1 MFKFLFKKQ
10 HKLENLIF
18 EYLDTLQNSRN
29 SFDDAMRSCVLNG
42 VMCADFDFHIQ
53 QTHKYES
60 RADDIRE
67 EIVGLMYGKALIPE
81 SRGDILGLLATLDLI
96 PESFE
101 HILYDIQTQ
110 QLVIP
115 EPLLAELEEMLGISL
130 ECCDFLFE
138 QTRALF
144 DKRGGIRDLAHQIDH
159 HESHCDHI
167 ARRLLSKLFA
177 SQTDPFLKLQIKA
190 LVEKIEE
197 ISDRTDD
204 AAKRIMIISMKRRV

>member
-1 MFKFLFKKQ
+1 MFQFLFKKQ
-10 HKLENLIF
+10 HKVEALIF
-18 EYLDTLQNSRN
+18 RYLEALQHSRN

-53 QTHKYES
+53 QTHKHES

-67 EIVGLMYGKALIPE
+67 EIVGLMYGKAMIPE
-81 SRGDILGLLATLDLI
+81 SRGDILGLLAALDLI
-96 PESFE
+96 PECFE

-115 EPLLAELEEMLGISL
+115 EPFLAELEEMLAISL

-138 QTRALF
+138 QTQALF
-144 DKRGGIRDLAHQIDH
+144 DQSSDIRQLARQIDS

-167 ARRLLSKLFA
+167 ARRLLSRLFA
-177 SQTDPFLKLQIKA
+177 SQAEPLLKLQIKA
-190 LVEKIEE
+190 LLEKIED
-197 ISDRTDD
+197 ISNRADD
-204 AAKRIMIISMKRRV
+204 VAKRIMIISMKRRV

>member
-1 MFKFLFKKQ
+1 MFSFLFKKQ
-10 HKLENLIF
+10 HKVESLIF

-29 SFDDAMRSCVLNG
+29 SFDDAMRSCVLDG
-42 VMCADFDFHIQ
+42 KMCADFDFHIQ
-53 QTHKYES
+53 QTHKHES
-60 RADDIRE
+60 KADDIRE
-67 EIVGLMYGKALIPE
+67 EIIGLMYGKAMIPE

-110 QLVIP
+110 NLIFP
-115 EPLLAELEEMLGISL
+115 ESLLNELEELLGVSL
-130 ECCDFLFE
+130 ESCDFLLE

-144 DKRGGIRDLAHQIDH
+144 NKKGGIRKLAQQIDH

-177 SQTDPFLKLQIKA
+177 SDAEPYLKLQIKA
-190 LVEKIEE
+190 MVESIEE
-197 ISDRTDD
+197 ISDRADD
-204 AAKRIMIISMKRRV
+204 VAKRIMIISMKRRV

>member
-1 MFKFLFKKQ
+1 MLSFLFKKQ
-10 HKLENLIF
+10 HQVEALIC
-18 EYLDTLQNSRN
+18 EYLATLKNSRN

-53 QTHKYES
+53 QTHKHES

-67 EIVGLMYGKALIPE
+67 EIVGLMYGKAMLPE
-81 SRGDILGLLATLDLI
+81 SRGDLLGLLATLDLI

-110 QLVIP
+110 QLVMP
-115 EPLLAELEEMLGISL
+115 ASVLADLEELIHISL
-130 ECCDFLFE
+130 EACDLLLDLA
-138 QTRALF
+138 RALF
-144 DKRGGIRDLAHQIDH
+144 DKRGGVRELVQQIDH

-177 SQTDPFLKLQIKA
+177 SPEEAVVKLQIKA
-190 LVEKIEE
+190 LVEKIEA
-197 ISDRTDD
+197 ISNRADD
-204 AAKRIMIISMKRRV
+204 VAKRIMIIRMKRRV